1 MTNSGCR
8 IRDAMEKYLS
18 ILQFVNKGMD
28 FVAGTALVF
37 IMLLT
42 TCDVVLRYLGHPI
55 LGSYDLVSFGAA
67 FVIGFALPGTSW
79 DKMHITVDVLVEKIP
94 ERRFL
99 VDIVTRVMALA
110 LFVLLG
116 WNLTTLGAGFFK
128 TGEETLTI
136 GIPLFPVAFALGF
149 CAFLQ
154 CFALVGEMVKIVL
167 QRKAA

>member
-1 MTNSGCR
+1 M
-8 IRDAMEKYLS
+8 MERYLS
-18 ILQFVNKGMD
+18 ILQAVNKGMD
-28 FVAGTALVF
+28 FVAGTALVS

-67 FVIGFALPGTSW
+67 FVIGFALPRTSW
-79 DKMHITVDVLVEKIP
+79 DKMHITVDILVEKIP
-94 ERRFL
+94 NRRFI

-116 WNLTTLGAGFFK
+116 WNLTLLGAGFLK
-128 TGEETLTI
+128 TGEETLTL
-136 GIPLFPVAFALGF
+136 GIPLFPMAYALGF

-154 CFALVGEMVKIVL
+154 CFGLIGDMAKIVL
-167 QRKAA
+167 QRRAA